1 MLASLY
7 VFLLLIA
14 YAVTY
19 ALSRSIIRPLSLLSE
34 KVQELKFTDKNDP
47 LVYAGDNQDEISEL
61 IAQYNAMGGQ
71 ARRLEAATGSPRKG
85 GRMEGNGTSGSA
97 RYQKSAYHHEVVHAT
112 TGTGVK

>member
-47 LVYAGDNQDEISEL
+47 LVYAAI
-61 IAQYNAMGGQ
+61 I
-71 ARRLEAATGSPRKG
+71 
-85 GRMEGNGTSGSA
+85 RM
-97 RYQKSAYHHEVVHAT
+97 K
-112 TGTGVK
+112 